1 MLTIHWIALRR
12 DGTRG
17 LVERTTFPKDS
28 LPEAMAEARARFDE
42 VRAKHPDGPPDGFI
56 VLDEDGGEIG
66 RFFVPGTFDKRED
79 AR

>member
-17 LVERTTFPKDS
+17 VVERTTFPKDS
-28 LPEAMAEARARFDE
+28 LSGAMAEARARFDE

-56 VLDEDGGEIG
+56 VLDQTGGEIG
-66 RFFVPGTFDKRED
+66 RFFLPGTFDKRED

>member
-1 MLTIHWIALRR
+1 MLTIQWIALRR

-17 LVERTTFPKDS
+17 MVERTTFPKDS
-28 LPEAMAEARARFDE
+28 LAEAMAEARARVDE

-56 VLDEDGGEIG
+56 VLDEAGGEIG

-79 AR
+79 FR